1 MLISIDMNASRP
13 YSMTRRAE
21 LAAQTRRR
29 LLEASVDLHSE
40 RLITDISLEDVAVR
54 AGVSV
59 QTLLRHFGSRAALV
73 DESIAFARDAVVEER
88 RATPGDVTGA
98 LRVLVDHYETRGDT
112 VLLMLAQESAEPF
125 VRRVTDQGRAVHR
138 AWVQEVFAPY
148 LAEAPDAGALLDLL
162 VVATDVFTWKLLRR
176 DRRLTR
182 QVTESR
188 MRLLVEAVLGSRTTT
203 REGPA

>member
-1 MLISIDMNASRP
+1 MLISIDMNTSRP